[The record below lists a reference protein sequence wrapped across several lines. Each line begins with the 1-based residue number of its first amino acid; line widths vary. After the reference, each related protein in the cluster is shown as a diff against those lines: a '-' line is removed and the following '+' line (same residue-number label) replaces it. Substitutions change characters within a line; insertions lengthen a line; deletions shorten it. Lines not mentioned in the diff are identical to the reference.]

1 MATTIT
7 SGKDAN
13 PQKGQTVTSGRDA
26 GKNPGSPKNDPVVDF
41 VVKQFEWYERF
52 HQERFEEARQI
63 VENWKGTPPTR
74 EEDWQNQVVVP
85 ATLEAEQTI
94 TPRIFTAL
102 FPTDAPLDVKAEG
115 QTPKADA
122 ITIKGLIQ
130 HFFRVAKVRGKST
143 SVLTQ
148 NTLLGTAY
156 AEAGSWLTRR
166 GWVIDPSSGERKNKI
181 IENRPGFDPVDFFEI
196 FPHPM
201 KVTMDD
207 GLPLIRQRF
216 IDAETLKAITENPF
230 FKFEKLSE
238 ALASDVDKGLDKPGP
253 VNLDATGKTKTYE
266 ILDYW
271 GPWDRKLMKVMDT
284 GRQQEFVQK
293 GVPHWIMIINRKVRV
308 RLMPN
313 PYNHQMP
320 PFVKTMLFPDVRPS
334 WFGVGVGKIGLPTQD
349 RLNKLVN
356 QRLDNVDLVL
366 NKMGFYNGNDP
377 QLNPKR
383 LQTSKP
389 GKWIKVTDT
398 LNSVRWMDTPDVTS
412 SSYKEEELAKADFRE
427 SVGASSSLQP
437 SDDVADQ
444 HRTALGIQLLQGAA
458 GMRFQPVLTKIEEDY
473 IAQSADMF
481 FQNSKQFMSVPEWV
495 EIMGEGVSQM
505 IEVTPE
511 QIQQKVKF
519 LPTGISETSN
529 KETQISQLLR
539 FKEVTQN
546 DPTINRSE
554 LNKRIAEL
562 FGFKDVNKIII
573 DQAQGQPDQ
582 SGLSPEQ
589 QNLIKQRLQEGA
601 SPDQIKAEFLGPPP
615 EQSGQQQ
622 G

>member
-1 MATTIT
+1 MATVT

-13 PQKGQTVTSGRDA
+13 PKLGQTITSGRDA
-26 GKNPGSPKNDPVVDF
+26 GNVKGGDKNDPIVDF
-41 VVKQFEWYERF
+41 VVKQFEWYEKF
-52 HQERFEEARQI
+52 HSERFETAKQI
-63 VENWKGTPPTR
+63 VANWEGTPPTR

-102 FPTDAPLDVKAEG
+102 FPTDAPLDVKPEG
-115 QTPKADA
+115 ETPAQDA
-122 ITIKGLIQ
+122 IIIKGLIQ

-143 SVLTQ
+143 TPLTQ
-148 NTLLGTAY
+148 NTLLGTGY

-166 GWVIDPSSGERKNKI
+166 GWVIDPTTGERKNKI
-181 IENRPGFDPVDFFEI
+181 VENRPNFTPVDFFEI

-201 KVTMDD
+201 KMTMDD

-216 IDAETLKAITENPF
+216 IDAETLKSISENPF
-230 FKFEKLSE
+230 FKFDSLAS
-238 ALASDVDKGLDKPGP
+238 ALASEPELKVDGPGP
-253 VNLDATGKTKTYE
+253 VQFDADGKVKPYE

-271 GPWDRKLMKVMDT
+271 GPWDRKLMKALSN
-284 GRQQEFVQK
+284 GRQEEFVQK
-293 GVPHWIMIINRKVRV
+293 GVPYWTIIINRKVRV
-308 RLMPN
+308 RHIPN

-320 PFVKTMLFPDVRPS
+320 PFVKTVLFPDVRPS
-334 WFGVGVGKIGLPTQD
+334 WFGVGVGKIGMPTQD

-389 GKWIKVTDT
+389 GKWIKVSDT
-398 LNSVRWMDTPDVTS
+398 VSSVRWMDTPDVTA

-427 SVGASSSLQP
+427 SVGASSALQP
-437 SDDVADQ
+437 ADNVSDQ

-473 IAQSADMF
+473 IAQAADMF
-481 FQNSKQFMSVPEWV
+481 FQNAKQFMSVPEWV
-495 EIMGEGVSQM
+495 EIMGEGATQM
-505 IEVTPE
+505 IQVTPE
-511 QIQQKVKF
+511 QIQRKVKF
-519 LPTGISETSN
+519 IPTGISETAS

-539 FKEVTQN
+539 YKEITQN
-546 DPTINRSE
+546 DPTINRTE
-554 LNKRIAEL
+554 LNRRIAEL
-562 FGFKDVNKIII
+562 FGFKDIEKILVN
-573 DQAQGQPDQ
+573 QTAPAQGGQQ

-589 QNLIKQRLQEGA
+589 QNMIRQRLQEGA
-601 SPDQIKAEFLGPPP
+601 SPEQIKAEFLGPPP
-615 EQSGQQQ
+615 EPQQQ
-622 G
+622 Q